1 MKNGNQG
8 NHTDHF
14 IQLHYNLKAME
25 MDFLPA
31 LMSKSPNNK
40 TNKILQMM
48 FLSLV
53 PVAFTIHIFLT
64 ESEYNCPTSS
74 EARTLLVVTVSRC
87 RTRVSI
93 GHASDTDMTHVR
105 CW

>member
-14 IQLHYNLKAME
+14 IHVHYNLKAME

-31 LMSKSPNNK
+31 LMSESGNPNNK

-48 FLSLV
+48 SLSL
-53 PVAFTIHIFLT
+53 
-64 ESEYNCPTSS
+64 
-74 EARTLLVVTVSRC
+74 
-87 RTRVSI
+87 
-93 GHASDTDMTHVR
+93 
-105 CW
+105 

>member
-48 FLSLV
+48 FLSLQS
-53 PVAFTIHIFLT
+53 FTRH
-64 ESEYNCPTSS
+64 
-74 EARTLLVVTVSRC
+74 
-87 RTRVSI
+87 
-93 GHASDTDMTHVR
+93 
-105 CW
+105 